1 MDRMKELVSILNE
14 AALSY
19 YRDSK
24 EIMSNFEY
32 DKLYDELKSLE
43 EDMGITLS
51 NSPTVRVGSEM
62 LSALPK
68 EAHKIPLLSLN
79 KTKKPEEL
87 LSFLSDKE
95 GLLSVKLD
103 GLTVAL
109 TYDKGE
115 LLKAV
120 TRGMGKQVK

>member
-62 LSALPK
+62 LSALQKKLIKFPCF
-68 EAHKIPLLSLN
+68 LLIKLKN
-79 KTKKPEEL
+79 RR
-87 LSFLSDKE
+87 SF
-95 GLLSVKLD
+95 
-103 GLTVAL
+103 
-109 TYDKGE
+109 
-115 LLKAV
+115 
-120 TRGMGKQVK
+120 